1 MRLIDADAIIYEY
14 ERVFKTKFVKE
25 SVINKMPTVDAVPV
39 VHGHWIFRDDGDVY
53 EFYPCSVCSKC
64 GEEWVL
70 DAMDF
75 EDFKF
80 SAHFCPNCGAKMD
93 EEADT

>member
-25 SVINKMPTVDAVPV
+25 SVIDKMPTIDAVPV
-39 VHGHWIFRDDGDVY
+39 VHGLWDDAACGFYICSECDQIS
-53 EFYPCSVCSKC
+53 EFAFDY
-64 GEEWVL
+64 
-70 DAMDF
+70 
-75 EDFKF
+75 
-80 SAHFCPNCGAKMD
+80 CPYRGAKMD